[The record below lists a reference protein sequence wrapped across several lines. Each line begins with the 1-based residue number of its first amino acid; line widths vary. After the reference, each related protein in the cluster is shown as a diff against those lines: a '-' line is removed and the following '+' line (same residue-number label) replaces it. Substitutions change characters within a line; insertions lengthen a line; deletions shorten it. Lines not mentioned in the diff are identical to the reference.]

1 MNTFDKI
8 IELQRDLL
16 NAQLEVISKYQQK
29 TSSKIKSKSM
39 SKLSIV
45 EDILKLSGKSLHIS
59 QIIEIAKNKY
69 NITLERDSIVSA
81 ITKKIRNNKQFIRVA
96 PNTFSVKNNNTD
108 QNE

>member
-1 MNTFDKI
+1 MNIFDKI
-8 IELQRDLL
+8 IEFQRDLL
-16 NAQLEVISKYQQK
+16 NAQLEVISQYQQK

-45 EDILKLSGKSLHIS
+45 EDILKLSEKPLHIS

-81 ITKKIRNNKQFIRVA
+81 ITKKIRNNKQFSRVA
-96 PNTFSVKNNNTD
+96 PNTFTLKNNNKD
-108 QNE
+108 QN